1 MALIRFVFA
10 RVALCAL
17 IFSPALVAQC
27 ATADRSD
34 QTTPN
39 SPEQVAFSPVPVLPP
54 TTIEVRVLYVTNR
67 AVSGAGR
74 RVEDYSNSVTRRG
87 VSLGTSIVAIPCDH
101 RIGVLESASI
111 FRFQFRNDPR
121 KHITV
126 MSVAPQKSDPF
137 FKELSSR
144 VARSRGREVLVFI
157 HGFNVSFEDSL
168 RRTAQLAYDL
178 KFDGVPIAFSWPSRS
193 IGISKQQFGLAA
205 ISPPVAAVALIE
217 ATRTEYAAAG
227 ENADETVF
235 SLREFL
241 NEVRKR
247 SGATTIHLIAHSMGA
262 RVLAKALSE
271 IGEPRLSPREAL
283 FREIILAAPDISVEL
298 FKSLAEGFRL
308 KAHRITLYAS
318 SKDRALAISKAINDH
333 PRAGETGANIVVIPG
348 VDTIDVSAVDTEL
361 AGHFYYGDNR
371 SVVSDI
377 FQLLRSG
384 SPPGER
390 FGLFQMLAPAG
401 RYWLFRP

>member
-1 MALIRFVFA
+1 
-10 RVALCAL
+10 
-17 IFSPALVAQC
+17 
-27 ATADRSD
+27 
-34 QTTPN
+34 
-39 SPEQVAFSPVPVLPP
+39 
-54 TTIEVRVLYVTNR
+54 VLYVTNR
-67 AVSGAGR
+67 AVSGTRR
-74 RVEDYSNSVTRRG
+74 RVEDYSKSVARRD

-101 RIGVLESASI
+101 RIGTLESASI
-111 FRFQFRNDPR
+111 FRFQFHNDPR

-126 MSVAPQKSDPF
+126 LSVAPQKSDQF

-144 VARSRGREVLVFI
+144 VASSHGREVLVFI

-178 KFDGVPIAFSWPSRS
+178 KFEGVPIAFSWPSRS
-193 IGISKQQFGLAA
+193 IGISKPQTATAVL
-205 ISPPVAAVALIE
+205 SPVAGVALIV
-217 ATRTEYAAAG
+217 ASARTEYAAAG
-227 ENADETVF
+227 ENADETVI

-271 IGEPRLSPREAL
+271 IREPRRSSREAL
-283 FREIILAAPDISVEL
+283 LREIILAAPDISVEL

-308 KAHRITLYAS
+308 KANRITLYAS
-318 SKDRALAISKAINDH
+318 SKDRALILSKLISDH
-333 PRAGETGANIVVIPG
+333 PRAGETGADIVVIEG
-348 VDTIDVSAVDTEL
+348 IDTIDVSAVDTEL

-377 FQLLRSG
+377 FQLIRSG

-390 FGLFQMLAPAG
+390 FGLIQVLAPAG